1 MKISKLVVS
10 PEALLYPLT
19 EEISKNLPFTVGDET
34 LIRSLLREGKFKPEE
49 ILHLNVSKA
58 PFLKACPCTPGHVSC
73 HYHNLNIASGCTL
86 GCRYCILQEYLQTPW
101 LTLSVNWEGID
112 KELKEGSARVPF
124 LRVGT
129 GELTDSLIWEPLFP
143 LASKLIEKAKV
154 ARGAFLL
161 ELKTKTADFSTLP
174 KAASNPW
181 TVVAV
186 SLNPSRVKEE
196 EPGSATPKAKIAAL
210 KVAIAKGYT
219 VAVHLDPLLLIPSW
233 EEDYARLI
241 ETLFLEVPA
250 SAIAWIS
257 LGSLRFPPALRPL
270 IRQRHRDSKLLEAE
284 LIQGR
289 DNKYRY
295 PFRDRVRL
303 YKTIREKVLSLLK
316 DPPLLY
322 LCMESEEVWQEV
334 FQEAP
339 EKEELN
345 ERLFRSASDSLELLH
360 PL

>member
-1 MKISKLVVS
+1 M
-10 PEALLYPLT
+10 
-19 EEISKNLPFTVGDET
+19 
-34 LIRSLLREGKFKPEE
+34 
-49 ILHLNVSKA
+49 
-58 PFLKACPCTPGHVSC
+58 
-73 HYHNLNIASGCTL
+73 
-86 GCRYCILQEYLQTPW
+86 QTPW
-101 LTLSVNWEGID
+101 LTVRELGGYRQGVEGRI
-112 KELKEGSARVPF
+112 RQVPF
-124 LRVGT
+124 LESVLRVD
-129 GELTDSLIWEPLFP
+129 DSLIWSPSSG
-143 LASKLIEKAKV
+143 AKLIESE
-154 ARGAFLL
+154 GAQGGFLL
-161 ELKTKTADFSTLP
+161 ELKTKTAISTCPRPPRTL
-174 KAASNPW
+174 
-181 TVVAV
+181 TVVV

-210 KVAIAKGYT
+210 KGPRRGYT

-250 SAIAWIS
+250 SAISWIS

-270 IRQRHRDSKLLEAE
+270 IRRRHRGSMLLEAE
-284 LIQGR
+284 LIQGK

-295 PFRDRVRL
+295 PFRERVRL

-345 ERLFRSASDSLELLH
+345 ERLFRSASGSLERLH
-360 PL
+360 SLGPSSS